1 MYVINYSYYIYIV
14 CYYIDIFLSWSH
26 LEISIAIIYIYTW
39 SSVQGY
45 SWCYWIIE
53 DSWSM
58 ARIPVQHLVLSVG
71 KTFVIF
77 VFCLFNSLCLLFIC
91 NIIFYLHDVYLLLE
105 ILMLLSSIG
114 YYRVFALNFWDSSI
128 FILDPMT
135 TRIIDK
141 EDRMKQF
148 SRVLK
153 QIEENI
159 ARVVTLKHLNYEGKI
174 W

>member
-1 MYVINYSYYIYIV
+1 
-14 CYYIDIFLSWSH
+14 
-26 LEISIAIIYIYTW
+26 
-39 SSVQGY
+39 
-45 SWCYWIIE
+45 
-53 DSWSM
+53 
-58 ARIPVQHLVLSVG
+58 
-71 KTFVIF
+71 
-77 VFCLFNSLCLLFIC
+77 
-91 NIIFYLHDVYLLLE
+91 
-105 ILMLLSSIG
+105 MLLSSIG

-159 ARVVTLKHLNYEGKI
+159 ARVVRLKHLNYEGKI